1 MEIGIA
7 FKLLFF
13 MLWPFLLLFLY
24 YLFDK
29 EGFKRRLERVKREIF
44 K

>member
-1 MEIGIA
+1 MEIGIV

-13 MLWPFLLLFLY
+13 MVWPFLLLFLY

>member
-1 MEIGIA
+1 MEIGIV

-13 MLWPFLLLFLY
+13 MIWPFLLLFLC
-24 YLFDK
+24 YLFDR
-29 EGFKRRLERVKREIF
+29 EGFKRRLERVKRELF